1 MYVVCA
7 WSFLPSTTVWIRKK
21 RLAFLQI
28 LCLYCV
34 IKYCSHTI
42 DITNLCSTYVYIV
55 TTFCQITKTDL
66 KTFKSLHRSR
76 NGIGKTLQ
84 SFWKMMSRQ
93 RLARNQD
100 LDKQR
105 LIHMFI
111 RYYCMKLA
119 DLFKNKYSN
128 LVIKK
133 PGYYK
138 IYQIFSEDS
147 IRVWSLFG
155 ISYSLL
161 IASVF
166 N

>member
-1 MYVVCA
+1 MNCQYSKNNA
-7 WSFLPSTTVWIRKK
+7 QINRQIFFLIQVKK
-21 RLAFLQI
+21 KCNSPKNVFLQI
-28 LCLYCV
+28 LCLYCG

-42 DITNLCSTYVYIV
+42 DIRNLCSTYVYIV

-111 RYYCMKLA
+111 L
-119 DLFKNKYSN
+119 LHEVGWSSQNKYSN
-128 LVIKK
+128 LVIRSQV
-133 PGYYK
+133 
-138 IYQIFSEDS
+138 IIEFSN
-147 IRVWSLFG
+147 F
-155 ISYSLL
+155 
-161 IASVF
+161 
-166 N
+166 

>member
-1 MYVVCA
+1 MK
-7 WSFLPSTTVWIRKK
+7 TTMLK

-119 DLFKNKYSN
+119 DLFKTNTVILSLRSQAIIKYLF
-128 LVIKK
+128 LVRIVKECDLYL
-133 PGYYK
+133 GYP
-138 IYQIFSEDS
+138 IHC
-147 IRVWSLFG
+147 W
-155 ISYSLL
+155 
-161 IASVF
+161 
-166 N
+166 

>member
-1 MYVVCA
+1 MTICA
-7 WSFLPSTTVWIRKK
+7 SNSTSFLVSLYHFRNVGNGKNTGPKNV
-21 RLAFLQI
+21 FLQI
-28 LCLYCV
+28 LCLYCG

-42 DITNLCSTYVYIV
+42 DIRNLCSTYVYIV

-111 RYYCMKLA
+111 SLHEVGWSSQNVIRSQA
-119 DLFKNKYSN
+119 IIEFSN
-128 LVIKK
+128 
-133 PGYYK
+133 
-138 IYQIFSEDS
+138 F
-147 IRVWSLFG
+147 
-155 ISYSLL
+155 
-161 IASVF
+161 
-166 N
+166 

>member
-1 MYVVCA
+1 MPILNCQDSMNNAQINSYRPIF
-7 WSFLPSTTVWIRKK
+7 FLIQVKK
-21 RLAFLQI
+21 KCNSPKNVFLQI
-28 LCLYCV
+28 LCLYCG

-42 DITNLCSTYVYIV
+42 DIRNLCSTYVYIV

-111 RYYCMKLA
+111 LLHEVGWSSQNVIRSQA
-119 DLFKNKYSN
+119 IIEFSN
-128 LVIKK
+128 
-133 PGYYK
+133 
-138 IYQIFSEDS
+138 F
-147 IRVWSLFG
+147 
-155 ISYSLL
+155 
-161 IASVF
+161 
-166 N
+166 

>member
-1 MYVVCA
+1 M
-7 WSFLPSTTVWIRKK
+7 KK
-21 RLAFLQI
+21 KCNSPKNVFLQI
-28 LCLYCV
+28 LCLYCG

-42 DITNLCSTYVYIV
+42 DIRNLCSTYVYIV

-111 RYYCMKLA
+111 
-119 DLFKNKYSN
+119 
-128 LVIKK
+128 
-133 PGYYK
+133 
-138 IYQIFSEDS
+138 
-147 IRVWSLFG
+147 SLHEVG
-155 ISYSLL
+155 WTSCSLL
-161 IASVF
+161 LCLWLSKYFSFHLHLNLSSYLVSTKVVLRYIEVVS
-166 N
+166 